1 MRYFLELA
9 YNGTRYSGY
18 QEQPNRITVQGALE
32 DALQLLLQHPTK
44 VVGCGRTDAGVHALQ
59 YFVHFDAENVL
70 HPNFLYRL
78 NRVLSSDILCYRVL
92 EVAPDAHARFDATS
106 RSYRY
111 VVDAYQNPFRQE
123 TAYYCHYA
131 HQLDIN
137 KMQEAAQLLLNY
149 KDFNTFCKSQTDA
162 KTKLCDLYESY
173 WEINKEEQQL
183 IYHVRANRFLRGMI
197 RLIVGM
203 CLNVGKGNLELS
215 VVKEALDQKQ
225 TLKRALSAPATGL
238 FLTDIRYD
246 FVEARPHDLLK
257 L

>member
-18 QEQPNRITVQGALE
+18 QEQPNQITVQGAIE
-32 DALQLLLQHPTK
+32 EALQLLLQQPTK
-44 VVGCGRTDAGVHALQ
+44 TVGCGRTDAGVHALQ
-59 YFVHFDAENVL
+59 YFLHFDVTEAL

-78 NRVLSSDILCYRVL
+78 NRVLSGDIVCYRLL
-92 EVAPDAHARFDATS
+92 EVPALAHARFDATS

-111 VVDAYQNPFRQE
+111 VIDAFPNPFRQE
-123 TAYYCHYA
+123 SAYYCPYT
-131 HQLDIN
+131 HQLDVQ
-137 KMQEAAQLLLNY
+137 KMQEAAQLLLQY
-149 KDFNTFCKSQTDA
+149 QDFTTFCKSKTQT
-162 KTKLCDLYESY
+162 KTNLCAVKASY
-173 WEINKEEQQL
+173 WEVNEQEQQL

-203 CLNVGKGNLELS
+203 CLNVGKGNIDIETVRQALETQQM
-215 VVKEALDQKQ
+215 LD
-225 TLKRALSAPATGL
+225 RALSAPATGL

-246 FVEARPHDLLK
+246 FIPTRKLDLLG